1 MHRYVP
7 KRIHTKLTTRHKLKL
22 TRILVSGSVILLL
35 ASYASWSGLE
45 QDSAPSVSP
54 MYSSMVDSLVE
65 RTSSLISD
73 LEFKPTLGAT
83 EVTLMCQTVYGEA
96 KGCSREEQM
105 LVAWCICNRVDATG
119 ASIEQVVTAP
129 GQFHGY
135 SSEHPVTDEIRSVV
149 VEVLEAWHN
158 GQEALVLPPFS
169 TDPDYLYFYGDGS
182 HNYFRK
188 EW

>member
-1 MHRYVP
+1 M
-7 KRIHTKLTTRHKLKL
+7 T
-22 TRILVSGSVILLL
+22 
-35 ASYASWSGLE
+35 
-45 QDSAPSVSP
+45 
-54 MYSSMVDSLVE
+54 
-65 RTSSLISD
+65 LI
-73 LEFKPTLGAT
+73 
-83 EVTLMCQTVYGEA
+83 CQTVYGEA

-105 LVAWCICNRVDATG
+105 LVAWCICNRADATG

-169 TDPDYLYFYGDGS
+169 TDLDYLYFYGDGS

>member
-1 MHRYVP
+1 
-7 KRIHTKLTTRHKLKL
+7 
-22 TRILVSGSVILLL
+22 
-35 ASYASWSGLE
+35 
-45 QDSAPSVSP
+45 
-54 MYSSMVDSLVE
+54 MVDSLVE
-65 RTSSLISD
+65 RTSSLIGD
-73 LEFKPTLGAT
+73 IEFTPTLEST
-83 EVTLMCQTVYGEA
+83 EVTLICQTVYGEA

-105 LVAWCICNRVDATG
+105 LVAWCICNRADATG

-158 GQEALVLPPFS
+158 GQEALVLPPFA